1 MASQEEI
8 THMGRIVD
16 INPEFTTVE
25 IISESA
31 CAACHAKGLCG
42 VGESKVKTVQVRTS
56 AWEPHQIGDEVEVAL
71 RKVMGYKAVFIAYGL
86 PLIVL
91 VAALLISSAAGAGEL
106 ASGLIAIGSVVLCY
120 IVLAF
125 FRNRLRNIYS
135 FYIK

>member
-1 MASQEEI
+1 MAAQEEI